1 MSKVKM
7 AEHRASLKGIAY
19 TQNQSFKSGRKLATR

>member
-7 AEHRASLKGIAY
+7 AERRASLKGIAH
-19 TQNQSFKSGRKLATR
+19 TQNQRFKSGRKLATR